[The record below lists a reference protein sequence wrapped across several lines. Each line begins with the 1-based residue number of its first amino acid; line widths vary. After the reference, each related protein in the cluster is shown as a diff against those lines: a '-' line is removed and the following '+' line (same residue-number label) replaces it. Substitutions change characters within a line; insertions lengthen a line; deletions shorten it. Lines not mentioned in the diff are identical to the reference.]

1 MNDFEYIIA
10 IKELD
15 SFKTLKAYDE
25 YIRRHVKT
33 LENMYVS
40 SHWSVSSS
48 DVSSASKLYRCITKA
63 RNNYKNYKNLPDYI
77 TRYVRSVHTILF
89 EAQLEANV
97 PLSMFWKTFEN
108 DDTIIL
114 PRMGVSDLALLSD
127 YIKDTEIGIPF
138 RYHVCANSIGT
149 GIKNDIC
156 DTGID
161 ARIASVEVV
170 KAARDKPY
178 RETVLEDCLS
188 QRYTTLTTPISK
200 EEVDSTIDILTRAL
214 TSIKERQ

>member
-25 YIRRHVKT
+25 YIRRHIKT

-40 SHWSVSSS
+40 SYWSGSSLDISSVSN
-48 DVSSASKLYRCITKA
+48 LYRCVTKA
-63 RNNYKNYKNLPDYI
+63 RNNYKNYRNLPSYI
-77 TRYVRSVHTILF
+77 TRYVENVHNVLF
-89 EAQLEANV
+89 RVQLEANV

-114 PRMGVSDLALLSD
+114 PGMRVSDLALLSD

-138 RYHVCANSIGT
+138 RYNVCANSIGT

-178 RETVLEDCLS
+178 RETVLEEYLS
-188 QRYTTLTTPISK
+188 QRYATLTAPILK
-200 EEVDSTIDILTRAL
+200 EKVDNTIDILTRAL